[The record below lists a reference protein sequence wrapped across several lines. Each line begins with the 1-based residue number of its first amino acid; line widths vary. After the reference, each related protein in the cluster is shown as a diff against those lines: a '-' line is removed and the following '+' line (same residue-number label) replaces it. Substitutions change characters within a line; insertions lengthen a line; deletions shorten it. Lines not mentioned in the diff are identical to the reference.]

1 MPVIKS
7 AKMYGRVFSMGPF
20 FKSFFADIKILSRAD
35 TPLTFV
41 PPAMPKDMLPA
52 TRATVIR
59 EAKRRHKFLVLR
71 EAIQKQLIRDG
82 LGPRVLVLWTL
93 GAPLFFT
100 LSIFAVVSWIG
111 CFAARPE
118 MINWFSPT
126 HWFTSIFGY

>member
-20 FKSFFADIKILSRAD
+20 FKSFFADLKMLFRAD
-35 TPLTFV
+35 TPLIFEL
-41 PPAMPKDMLPA
+41 PAMPKDMLPA
-52 TRATVIR
+52 TRSTVIR

-71 EAIQKQLIRDG
+71 EAVQKQLIRDS
-82 LGPRVLVLWTL
+82 LGGRLLVLWTL

-100 LSIFAVVSWIG
+100 LSILAVVSWIG
-111 CFAARPE
+111 CFAARPD
-118 MINWFSPT
+118 MMKWFSPT